1 VSRKALTTVSR
12 ETRFRYGAMSS
23 RMAQLMIVDV
33 IFMGVA
39 QRHPESVSNSLA
51 ATLAAVAGRR
61 RPRRKGDD

>member
-1 VSRKALTTVSR
+1 MADAVLTTASR

-39 QRHPESVSNSLA
+39 QRHPELVADALAASLA
-51 ATLAAVAGRR
+51 AVEGRR
-61 RPRRKGDD
+61 RPRRNGS